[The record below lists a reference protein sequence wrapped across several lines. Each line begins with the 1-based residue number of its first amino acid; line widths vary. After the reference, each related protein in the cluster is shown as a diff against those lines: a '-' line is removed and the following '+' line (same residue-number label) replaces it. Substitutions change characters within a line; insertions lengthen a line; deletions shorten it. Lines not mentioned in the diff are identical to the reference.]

1 MGVLITNQQN
11 LRSIREDLV
20 RKTARA
26 LLSDLGNPDSELSIL
41 LTDDAGIESINRE
54 YFNRPRPTNVISFSM
69 MEGEFSDVNPNASML
84 GDIVVSVETAM
95 REAKEAGVPEWER
108 IAELLVHGL
117 LHIVGYDHETPDAD
131 SAAME
136 AKSARLMEMLGSE
149 GLLDDPPH
157 EPPDLRTP
165 ETL

>member
-20 RKTARA
+20 RKTAGA
-26 LLSDLGNPDSELSIL
+26 LLSDLGSPDGELSIL
-41 LTDDAGIESINRE
+41 LTDDAGIETINRA

-69 MEGEFSDVNPNASML
+69 MEGEFSDVNPESSML
-84 GDIVVSVETAM
+84 GDIVISVETAM
-95 REAKEAGVPEWER
+95 REAKDAGVPEWER

-117 LHIVGYDHETPDAD
+117 LHIVGYDHESPDAD

-136 AKSARLMEMLGSE
+136 ARSARLMEILDSE
-149 GLLDDPPH
+149 GLLDDSAA
-157 EPPDLRTP
+157 
-165 ETL
+165 

>member
-41 LTDDAGIESINRE
+41 LTDDAGIETINRA

-84 GDIVVSVETAM
+84 GDIVVSVETAV
-95 REAKEAGVPEWER
+95 REAREAGIPEWER

-117 LHIVGYDHETPDAD
+117 LHIVGYDHEAPDAD

-136 AKSARLMEMLGSE
+136 ARSARLMEMLGSE
-149 GLLDDPPH
+149 GLLDEFPVQPE
-157 EPPDLRTP
+157 EPAERRD
-165 ETL
+165 E